1 MKKYFTTKDFADMML
16 VLSVLRIESN
26 CFNIEGE
33 VIRARYLVCIDD
45 DITSAFYAAYMYH
58 LIYKVHGYHPFV
70 LCVGG
75 TGMLSKYTNK
85 KGESEG
91 MKLRRI
97 CMELG
102 VAATDISVLDRGTN
116 TGLNCLDIYKH
127 LAKNPGRTIFCVT
140 TRLSLRL
147 ERTFEFLPKQ
157 YPQEINSE
165 MFKMIKNAG
174 IFWYV
179 PKESAKDMMQVYNC
193 KGLAKGVMLLAEVA
207 SIYDRIVRYSGK
219 LQAPLTF
226 EVSKEVI
233 AASQRLAK
241 KYPLKINWLNFT
253 GIWEYAYAYF
263 SVLFYKPWIKS
274 DSVRAVKHIK
284 KQFDAEFGLHL

>member
-1 MKKYFTTKDFADMML
+1 MKKYFSKKDFIDMML
-16 VLSVLRIESN
+16 ILSVLRVKTN
-26 CFNIEGE
+26 CFDAEGK

-58 LIYKVHGYHPFV
+58 LIYAVYGYYPFV

-75 TGMLSKYTNK
+75 VGMLSKYTNE

-91 MKLRRI
+91 LKLRRV

-102 VAATDISVLDRGTN
+102 VASKDITVLDKGTN

-147 ERTFEFLPKQ
+147 ERTFEFLPQQ
-157 YPQEINSE
+157 YPNEVNSE
-165 MFKMIKNAG
+165 MFKMVKNAG
-174 IFWYV
+174 LYWYV
-179 PKESAKDMMQVYNC
+179 PEETAKNMMQVYNC

-207 SIYDRIVRYSGK
+207 SIYDRIVKYSGK
-219 LQAPLTF
+219 LQAPLSF
-226 EVSKEVI
+226 KVPDEVVQ
-233 AASQRLAK
+233 ASLRLAK

-263 SVLFYKPWIKS
+263 SVLFYKPWIKR
-274 DSVRAVKHIK
+274 DSVRAVKHVK
-284 KQFDAEFGLHL
+284 KQLKQEFGL